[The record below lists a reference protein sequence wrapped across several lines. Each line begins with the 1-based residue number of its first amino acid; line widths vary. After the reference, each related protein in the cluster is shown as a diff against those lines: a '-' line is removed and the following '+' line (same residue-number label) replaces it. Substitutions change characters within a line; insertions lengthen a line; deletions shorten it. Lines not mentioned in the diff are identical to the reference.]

1 MWALKTKPSSSS
13 SATASNG
20 VVLRRSAINNSLP
33 DLSDATAEKMTR
45 RGSVGS
51 LDSGM
56 SVSFQSTNT
65 VVAGS
70 FCIGNGSANGNAIMH
85 HGHQQQQNHQHYPG
99 SQQHGQLQG
108 NQRRGGGGYS
118 SQARRRNK

>member
-1 MWALKTKPSSSS
+1 MSSSS

-20 VVLRRSAINNSLP
+20 VVLRRSAINNSLL

-70 FCIGNGSANGNAIMH
+70 FCIGNGSANGNTIMH
-85 HGHQQQQNHQHYPG
+85 HGHQQQNHQHYPG
-99 SQQHGQLQG
+99 SQQLGQLQG

>member
-1 MWALKTKPSSSS
+1 M
-13 SATASNG
+13 
-20 VVLRRSAINNSLP
+20 LRRSAINNSLL

-65 VVAGS
+65 VGVPGGS
-70 FCIGNGSANGNAIMH
+70 FCIGNGSAANGGSAVMH
-85 HGHQQQQNHQHYPG
+85 HQQQSHQHYPG
-99 SQQHGQLQG
+99 SQQHGQFPG

>member
-1 MWALKTKPSSSS
+1 MASPEKPAVTRAMASKPLGASSS

-20 VVLRRSAINNSLP
+20 VVLRRSAINNSLL

-56 SVSFQSTNT
+56 SVSFQSNT
-65 VVAGS
+65 VAGS
-70 FCIGNGSANGNAIMH
+70 FCIGNGSAANGNAV
-85 HGHQQQQNHQHYPG
+85 QQQHHHYGAQIPG
-99 SQQHGQLQG
+99 GQG
-108 NQRRGGGGYS
+108 
-118 SQARRRNK
+118 

>member
-1 MWALKTKPSSSS
+1 M
-13 SATASNG
+13 
-20 VVLRRSAINNSLP
+20 LRRSAINNSLL

-65 VVAGS
+65 VGVAGGGS
-70 FCIGNGSANGNAIMH
+70 FCIGNGSAANGSSAVMH
-85 HGHQQQQNHQHYPG
+85 HQQQQGHQHYPG
-99 SQQHGQLQG
+99 SQQHGQFPG